1 MFSFIRSL
9 FIFFFPHSNSTW
21 GVIISFF
28 TLFYNLC
35 VCLSINLYTSLMWAW
50 LVNGGSPAWVICG
63 MDDETT
69 TLVSHQQPGS
79 RGCLRKD
86 YCPCIPAR
94 YVLALMTCFGL
105 TVVYGLRVNLSV
117 AIVQMDNDTATV
129 PHSGS
134 AMVTYGL
141 VELAI

>member
-1 MFSFIRSL
+1 M
-9 FIFFFPHSNSTW
+9 
-21 GVIISFF
+21 GVGGGGGVA
-28 TLFYNLC
+28 C
-35 VCLSINLYTSLMWAW
+35 KGVACL
-50 LVNGGSPAWVICG
+50 LVMCG

-79 RGCLRKD
+79 RGCLRWD

-94 YVLALMTCFGL
+94 YVLALMTCLGL

-129 PHSGS
+129 YNGS
-134 AMVTYGL
+134 AKVTY
-141 VELAI
+141 ELAM

>member
-1 MFSFIRSL
+1 
-9 FIFFFPHSNSTW
+9 
-21 GVIISFF
+21 
-28 TLFYNLC
+28 
-35 VCLSINLYTSLMWAW
+35 MWAW
-50 LVNGGSPAWVICG
+50 LVKGGSPVWVMCG
-63 MDDETT
+63 MDDEIT

-79 RGCLRKD
+79 RGCLRRD